1 QATGDP
7 AVPAELAGW
16 FTERACHFYLA
27 GLRQSAPLWRL
38 RRAGR
43 AAERTFAELDEVH
56 AYLREA
62 EGINHVIVSAQGPAA
77 VAAALWC
84 DRRRE
89 DAATGRSPGSAQT
102 ADALILYRPAWPRG
116 RALRLDIACPVLM
129 LSADGRGGR
138 LRGRRPAVPQQLA
151 GHVTWLQ
158 VPEASAS
165 AGLADLACGA
175 GRRALLAE
183 LGRWLGAY
191 MYGEPPGRLL

>member
-1 QATGDP
+1 MSISTSRNATTEYEPVLRASAAASLPSARPTTALFRLRSSQPSRRAVLHLQATGDP

-38 RRAGR
+38 RRSGR

-89 DAATGRSPGSAQT
+89 DAATGRSPGSART
-102 ADALILYRPAWPRG
+102 AD
-116 RALRLDIACPVLM
+116 
-129 LSADGRGGR
+129 
-138 LRGRRPAVPQQLA
+138 
-151 GHVTWLQ
+151 
-158 VPEASAS
+158 
-165 AGLADLACGA
+165 
-175 GRRALLAE
+175 
-183 LGRWLGAY
+183 
-191 MYGEPPGRLL
+191 